1 MTFEAEFKALL
12 CGALKIVTAVVIVR
26 DLVVGVS
33 GFSGV
38 YPLGLG
44 SGRGVGLS
52 ADNGLRYASAAHP
65 ISYGIMM
72 ILKIAL
78 MIFFGAE
85 TLHFIGL
92 IADDPILI
100 LKQVIRWLGETV
112 T

>member
-12 CGALKIVTAVVIVR
+12 CGVFTLVTAVVIFR

-33 GFSGV
+33 GLSGV
-38 YPLGLG
+38 GLG
-44 SGRGVGLS
+44 SGRGVGLF
-52 ADNGLRYASAAHP
+52 DYNGLRYATAAHR
-65 ISYGIMM
+65 ISYGIMI

-92 IADDPILI
+92 IADGPILI
-100 LKQVIRWLGETV
+100 LKQVIRWLGETA

>member
-1 MTFEAEFKALL
+1 MPVTFEAEFKALL
-12 CGALKIVTAVVIVR
+12 CGVLTLVTAVVIVR

-33 GFSGV
+33 GFSG
-38 YPLGLG
+38 
-44 SGRGVGLS
+44 RGVGLFD
-52 ADNGLRYASAAHP
+52 DNGLRYATAAHP
-65 ISYGIMM
+65 ISCGIMI

-85 TLHFIGL
+85 TLHLIGL

-100 LKQVIRWLGETV
+100 LKQVIRWLGETA